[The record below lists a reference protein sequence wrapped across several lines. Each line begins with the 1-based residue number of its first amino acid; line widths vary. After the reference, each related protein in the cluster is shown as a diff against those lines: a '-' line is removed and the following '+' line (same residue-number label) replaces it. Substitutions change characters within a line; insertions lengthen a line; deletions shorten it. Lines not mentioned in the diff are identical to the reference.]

1 MSVQAAN
8 PKTVTESA
16 LRSIGAL
23 REMSS
28 EQLQRLAEVMVHKV
42 YEPGQVIFFEGEA
55 TIGLWFVASGQVK
68 IVKHSMN
75 GRILSLC
82 MMRTGTCFGSC
93 PLFSQD
99 TNPATA
105 EAVTEVTL
113 LVLPQA
119 PLDVYRKRD
128 PLIAQALLRIYSQ
141 RFAHLARLSEAL
153 ATWSVGERINDS
165 LLTYADPAGQH
176 MQVRLTH
183 EKLADLAGTV
193 REIVTRHLTQLE
205 HEGTITV
212 EPGKITILNAA
223 KLRPPC
229 LDQN

>member
-1 MSVQAAN
+1 MSVPTAN
-8 PKTVTESA
+8 LKTVTEA
-16 LRSIGAL
+16 VLRSIGAF
-23 REMSS
+23 REMLP

-42 YEPGQVIFFEGEA
+42 YSPGQAIFFEGEA

-68 IVKHSMN
+68 IVKHSMH

-82 MMRTGTCFGSC
+82 MMRSGTCFGSC

-99 TNPATA
+99 TNPASA
-105 EAVTEVTL
+105 EAVTEVML

-119 PLDVYRKRD
+119 ALEVYRKRD

-141 RFAHLARLSEAL
+141 RFAHLARLSEGL
-153 ATWSVGERINDS
+153 ATWSVGERINDL
-165 LLTYADPAGQH
+165 LLTYADSEGQH

-205 HEGTITV
+205 HEGTVMV
-212 EPGKITILNAA
+212 EPSRITLLNPA

-229 LDQN
+229 LDVT